1 MFARERA
8 AFITL
13 AKTPQTLERI
23 NSMLDTGTV
32 IRN

>member
-1 MFARERA
+1 MYARERA

-13 AKTPQTLERI
+13 AKTPETLARI
-23 NSMLDTGTV
+23 ASMLDDGAP